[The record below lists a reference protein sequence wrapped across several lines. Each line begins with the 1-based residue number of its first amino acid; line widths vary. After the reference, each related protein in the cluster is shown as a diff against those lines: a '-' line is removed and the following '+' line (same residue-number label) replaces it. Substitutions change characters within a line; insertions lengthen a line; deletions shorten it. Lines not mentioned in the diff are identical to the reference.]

1 MEPSPTRL
9 HQGTTYEK
17 IMNLRPRD
25 KSSEI
30 DGDFRYQAKSNV
42 EKVLDK
48 MKNRNAH
55 GFTKTD
61 ELVTKSFKPSNQ
73 KGLVLKKN
81 LIHRLMQ

>member
-1 MEPSPTRL
+1 
-9 HQGTTYEK
+9 
-17 IMNLRPRD
+17 
-25 KSSEI
+25 
-30 DGDFRYQAKSNV
+30 
-42 EKVLDK
+42 

-81 LIHRLMQ
+81 LDFSQSIDNRYLANKNLNTY